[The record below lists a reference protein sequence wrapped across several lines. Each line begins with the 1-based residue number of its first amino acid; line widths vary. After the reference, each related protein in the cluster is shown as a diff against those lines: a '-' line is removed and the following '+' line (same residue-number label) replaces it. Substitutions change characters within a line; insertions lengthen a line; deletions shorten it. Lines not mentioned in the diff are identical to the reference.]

1 MANLNRMIDDLEMLS
16 IEEQDELA
24 QRLLDRNSGLAV
36 TLSTKINIAHQD
48 KYYTDT
54 DAMHE
59 SLKIRGHA

>member
-36 TLSTKINIAHQD
+36 TLSTKINIAPQD
-48 KYYTDT
+48 KFYTDSGVDST
-54 DAMHE
+54 
-59 SLKIRGHA
+59 